1 MLQGVQCHTGSVKW
15 QLSCLWHGEKEG
27 DMKLVVGS
35 SSHGSVKL
43 QVPSN
48 HFNLMRERQSRVSG
62 HCFPTWA
69 TGAGPI
75 PRTVKEPASTWKV
88 DNSRSFFVVVKIKS
102 WSSPP
107 PEFYRHPWQLQ
118 WPGRPLWQDQQGAE
132 APPRPLHGH
141 KPKDNGRHGYMCVSV
156 HKIPSSD
163 PVFPS
168 C

>member
-1 MLQGVQCHTGSVKW
+1 MEAVIRSTLCVHDYLKMLQGVQCHTGSAKW

-107 PEFYRHPWQLQ
+107 TWVLPASLTTPVT
-118 WPGRPLWQDQQGAE
+118 RPASLARP
-132 APPRPLHGH
+132 ARCRSSSSPPTRTQT
-141 KPKDNGRHGYMCVSV
+141 
-156 HKIPSSD
+156 
-163 PVFPS
+163 
-168 C
+168 